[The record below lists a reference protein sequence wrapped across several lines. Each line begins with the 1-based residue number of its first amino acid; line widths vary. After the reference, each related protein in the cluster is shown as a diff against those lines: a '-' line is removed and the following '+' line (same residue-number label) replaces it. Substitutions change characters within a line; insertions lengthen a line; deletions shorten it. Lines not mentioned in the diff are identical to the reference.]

1 MKMNVKMF
9 NSLTNPPAEVLEVEG
24 KVVEIHYMNDTNYLA
39 QYAGQGHYFAWSS
52 DGKSYK
58 LLVEKGYYEEL
69 NELFLPKVQSL
80 QIKLYEDLSKAR
92 RRIYLSLILPVF
104 LIIVGLL
111 VVSMLMKELADYT
124 IQIAIGG
131 LVVFLIANIFQSS
144 YLRRKVD
151 KLRNQYFDDLEEFF
165 GDTKLDELVVRQR
178 EYHARYFNFDDE
190 EPVKEDVVH
199 EAEVEEKEETQV
211 VPAWVSE
218 AKEDKVEEVK
228 EEPKKEEAKP
238 AETVKEEPKEVK
250 KEEVKPKEEK
260 TPTKVEEKPKEEVKP
275 KAAAKPKE
283 KPAEKAV
290 DPNDAVDLSV
300 LTVDELKE
308 FAKDRKV
315 NGFSTMRK
323 GELVEVLPKVYA
335 DLRVVELQA
344 LARLESIPNFS
355 TMRKGELIDVLKNG
369 YQEKEEPQKE
379 EMPVVEEAS
388 ERIQVVEKDGKVNL
402 AVLTVE
408 ELKEFAK
415 DRKVVGFSTMRKP
428 ELVES
433 LPNNINELRLTEL
446 KAYAR
451 YYELP
456 NFSTMRKDELIEGLT
471 LGIPVVVEEVVEEVE
486 EVEVINVLN
495 EDGTAN
501 LNLLTVEELK
511 EFAKER
517 KVAGFS
523 TMRKPELVAAI
534 PNKVEDLRA
543 VELKALARVKK
554 VPNFSTMRKGELL
567 EAIK

>member
-39 QYAGQGHYFAWSS
+39 QYAGQGHFFAWSS

-250 KEEVKPKEEK
+250 KEEVKPK
-260 TPTKVEEKPKEEVKP
+260 
-275 KAAAKPKE
+275 AAAKPKE

-415 DRKVVGFSTMRKP
+415 
-428 ELVES
+428 
-433 LPNNINELRLTEL
+433 
-446 KAYAR
+446 
-451 YYELP
+451 
-456 NFSTMRKDELIEGLT
+456 
-471 LGIPVVVEEVVEEVE
+471 
-486 EVEVINVLN
+486 
-495 EDGTAN
+495 
-501 LNLLTVEELK
+501 
-511 EFAKER
+511 ER

>member
-1 MKMNVKMF
+1 
-9 NSLTNPPAEVLEVEG
+9 
-24 KVVEIHYMNDTNYLA
+24 
-39 QYAGQGHYFAWSS
+39 
-52 DGKSYK
+52 
-58 LLVEKGYYEEL
+58 
-69 NELFLPKVQSL
+69 
-80 QIKLYEDLSKAR
+80 
-92 RRIYLSLILPVF
+92 
-104 LIIVGLL
+104 
-111 VVSMLMKELADYT
+111 
-124 IQIAIGG
+124 
-131 LVVFLIANIFQSS
+131 
-144 YLRRKVD
+144 
-151 KLRNQYFDDLEEFF
+151 
-165 GDTKLDELVVRQR
+165 
-178 EYHARYFNFDDE
+178 
-190 EPVKEDVVH
+190 
-199 EAEVEEKEETQV
+199 
-211 VPAWVSE
+211 
-218 AKEDKVEEVK
+218 
-228 EEPKKEEAKP
+228 
-238 AETVKEEPKEVK
+238 
-250 KEEVKPKEEK
+250 
-260 TPTKVEEKPKEEVKP
+260 
-275 KAAAKPKE
+275 
-283 KPAEKAV
+283 
-290 DPNDAVDLSV
+290 
-300 LTVDELKE
+300 LKE

>member
-39 QYAGQGHYFAWSS
+39 QYAGQGHFFAWSS

-178 EYHARYFNFDDE
+178 EYHARYFNFDYE

-250 KEEVKPKEEK
+250 
-260 TPTKVEEKPKEEVKP
+260 KEEVKP

-451 YYELP
+451 YHELP

-511 EFAKER
+511 EFVKER

>member
-1 MKMNVKMF
+1 
-9 NSLTNPPAEVLEVEG
+9 
-24 KVVEIHYMNDTNYLA
+24 
-39 QYAGQGHYFAWSS
+39 
-52 DGKSYK
+52 
-58 LLVEKGYYEEL
+58 
-69 NELFLPKVQSL
+69 
-80 QIKLYEDLSKAR
+80 
-92 RRIYLSLILPVF
+92 
-104 LIIVGLL
+104 
-111 VVSMLMKELADYT
+111 MLMKELADYT

-228 EEPKKEEAKP
+228 EEPKKEE
-238 AETVKEEPKEVK
+238 
-250 KEEVKPKEEK
+250 
-260 TPTKVEEKPKEEVKP
+260 VKP

-369 YQEKEEPQKE
+369 YQEKEEPQK
-379 EMPVVEEAS
+379 
-388 ERIQVVEKDGKVNL
+388 
-402 AVLTVE
+402 
-408 ELKEFAK
+408 
-415 DRKVVGFSTMRKP
+415 
-428 ELVES
+428 
-433 LPNNINELRLTEL
+433 
-446 KAYAR
+446 
-451 YYELP
+451 
-456 NFSTMRKDELIEGLT
+456 
-471 LGIPVVVEEVVEEVE
+471 
-486 EVEVINVLN
+486 
-495 EDGTAN
+495 
-501 LNLLTVEELK
+501 
-511 EFAKER
+511 
-517 KVAGFS
+517 
-523 TMRKPELVAAI
+523 
-534 PNKVEDLRA
+534 
-543 VELKALARVKK
+543 KK
-554 VPNFSTMRKGELL
+554 CL
-567 EAIK
+567 

>member
-39 QYAGQGHYFAWSS
+39 QHAGQGHFFAWSS

-92 RRIYLSLILPVF
+92 RRIYLSLILPVL

-111 VVSMLMKELADYT
+111 VASMLMKELADYT

-250 KEEVKPKEEK
+250 
-260 TPTKVEEKPKEEVKP
+260 KEEVKP

-451 YYELP
+451 YHELP